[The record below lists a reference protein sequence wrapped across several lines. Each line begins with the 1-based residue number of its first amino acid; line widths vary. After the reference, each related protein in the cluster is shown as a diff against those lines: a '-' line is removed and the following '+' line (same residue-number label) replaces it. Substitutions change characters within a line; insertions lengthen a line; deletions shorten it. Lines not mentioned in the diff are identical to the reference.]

1 MQLIFVRHAQSAN
14 NVIQEG
20 LVTRADFEKQR
31 SHDAELSELGFKQA
45 VELGQGIERALMKRL
60 GPRVREMMKKNGG
73 INKIPRVHVAVSP
86 MKRTLLTAAP
96 MIRTLEDMH
105 ARSKIGISR
114 IEIVPFLFEVGGCY
128 SEKDGMF
135 VGHPGMNSAQA
146 KVILPMAHT
155 YDEMNNGWWAHPT
168 KESEEQFEARVVK
181 TTEWIKKMACAGEC
195 DVLVVV
201 SHQDFACT
209 CMRRL
214 AQVQGINWLYN
225 TSLSSMTLLPIERAE
240 VDPEAVQTSSDGT
253 IRDLHHCR
261 VIIDWINSVDHL
273 SIENVA

>member
-14 NVIQEG
+14 NVIQEH
-20 LVTRADFEKQR
+20 LVTRADFEKHR
-31 SHDAELSELGFKQA
+31 SHDAELSELGFEQA
-45 VELGQGIERALMKRL
+45 AELGQGIERALTKRL
-60 GPRVREMMKKNGG
+60 GPRVREMLKKTGQ
-73 INKIPRVHVAVSP
+73 INKPPRVHVAVSP

-96 MIRTLEDMH
+96 MIMTLEDMH
-105 ARSKIGISR
+105 SRSKIHISR
-114 IEIVPFLFEVGGCY
+114 VEIVPFIFEVGGCY
-128 SEKDGMF
+128 SEKNGVF
-135 VGHPGMNSAQA
+135 VGHPGMNSEQA
-146 KVILPMAHT
+146 KSILPMAHT
-155 YDEMNNGWWAHPT
+155 HEEMDSGWWVHPT
-168 KESEEQFEARVVK
+168 KESEEQFEERVVK
-181 TTEWIKKMACAGEC
+181 TTEWIKKIACSGGC
-195 DVLVVV
+195 DILVVV

-240 VDPEAVQTSSDGT
+240 VDPDAIQTSSDGT